1 MSDEETKDDTGSTVN
16 NAAEYSGS
24 YNDGSEYAGS
34 VNNGG
39 EYAGAVNNGGG
50 YAGAVNIDVRKQF
63 LLQQV
68 YVYV

>member
-1 MSDEETKDDTGSTVN
+1 MSDEETEDDTGSTVN

-24 YNDGSEYAGS
+24 YNNGSEYAGS
-34 VNNGG
+34 
-39 EYAGAVNNGGG
+39 VNNGGG

-68 YVYV
+68 TLILSM